1 MTKKQIKFL
10 CNDELLKVLAYYLDE
25 HFENTD
31 YAGNDKQQA
40 KWAIVEI
47 QSRLN
52 NKKLERQV
60 A

>member
-1 MTKKQIKFL
+1 MNKKQIKVIST
-10 CNDELLKVLAYYLDE
+10 DELLRILACYLDE
-25 HFENTD
+25 HFNNTN

-52 NKKLERQV
+52 NKNQV
-60 A
+60 AA

>member
-1 MTKKQIKFL
+1 MIKKQIKVIS
-10 CNDELLKVLAYYLDE
+10 NDELLRILAYYLDE
-25 HFENTD
+25 HFINTD

-52 NKKLERQV
+52 NKKQE
-60 A
+60 AA

>member
-1 MTKKQIKFL
+1 MNKKQIKVIS
-10 CNDELLKVLAYYLDE
+10 NDELLRIVAYYLDE
-25 HFENTD
+25 HFNNND

-52 NKKLERQV
+52 NKKQI
-60 A
+60 AA

>member
-1 MTKKQIKFL
+1 MIKKQIKVIS
-10 CNDELLKVLAYYLDE
+10 NDELLRIVAYYLDE
-25 HFENTD
+25 HFNNNY

-52 NKKLERQV
+52 NKKQE
-60 A
+60 AA

>member
-1 MTKKQIKFL
+1 MIKKQIKVIS
-10 CNDELLKVLAYYLDE
+10 NDELLRIVAYYLDE
-25 HFENTD
+25 HFINND

-52 NKKLERQV
+52 NKKQE
-60 A
+60 AA

>member
-1 MTKKQIKFL
+1 MNKKQITVL
-10 CNDELLKVLAYYLDE
+10 CNDELLRILAYYLDE
-25 HFENTD
+25 HFNNID

-52 NKKLERQV
+52 NKLKEL

>member
-1 MTKKQIKFL
+1 MNKKQITIIS
-10 CNDELLKVLAYYLDE
+10 NDELLRVLAYYLDE
-25 HFENTD
+25 HFNSTD

-52 NKKLERQV
+52 NKKQE
-60 A
+60 AA